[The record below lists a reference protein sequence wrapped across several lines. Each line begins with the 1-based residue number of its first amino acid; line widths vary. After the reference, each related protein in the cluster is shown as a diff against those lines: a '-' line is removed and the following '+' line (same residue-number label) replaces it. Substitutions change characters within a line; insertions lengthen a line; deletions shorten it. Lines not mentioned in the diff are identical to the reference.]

1 MYMATFIA
9 DILLVLSVV
18 VLSVIGLI
26 YAIQLKNI
34 KLLFAF
40 LLVSA
45 LNINIIVMAFFYQ
58 YPFVEKFF
66 LR

>member
-18 VLSVIGLI
+18 ALSIIGLI
-26 YAIQLKNI
+26 YAMQIKNI

-66 LR
+66 